1 MAGHSHWAGIK
12 HKKGRVDAKRGKL
25 FSKLARQI
33 IVAARAGGGDL
44 DMNLALRYAI
54 DKAKE
59 ANMPKDNIARATKK
73 GTGELEGASFSEI
86 LYEGYAP
93 GGVAVMAQALTD
105 NTNRTAGEIRKI
117 FEVRGGNL
125 GQSNCVAY
133 LFDRT
138 GFIAISTDA
147 DDEDSLMELALKHGA
162 ENFETAGELYE
173 ITVSV
178 NDFDGL
184 KKAIKEKGIT
194 TETAEITYL
203 PKTRVPIDEKAARK
217 VLNLIDNLE
226 DQDDIQN
233 VYSNYDIPD
242 EIFERLAAEGD

>member
-12 HKKGRVDAKRGKL
+12 HKKGRVDAKRGRL

-33 IVAARAGGGDL
+33 IVAARAGGGDP
-44 DMNLALRYAI
+44 DMNLTLRYAI

-59 ANMPKDNIARATKK
+59 ANMPKDNIARAIKK
-73 GTGELEGASFSEI
+73 GTGELEGVSFLEI

-105 NTNRTAGEIRKI
+105 NTNRTAGEIRKM

-125 GQSNCVAY
+125 GQTNCVAY
-133 LFDRT
+133 LFDRK

-147 DDEDSLMELALKHGA
+147 ADEDSLMELALEHGA

-173 ITVSV
+173 ITASVS
-178 NDFDGL
+178 DFDGL
-184 KKAIKEKGIT
+184 KKAIEEKGIT
-194 TETAEITYL
+194 PETAEITYL
-203 PKTRVPIDEKAARK
+203 PKTRVPIDESAARK
-217 VLNLIDNLE
+217 ALKLIDQME
-226 DQDDIQN
+226 DHDDIQN
-233 VYSNYDIPD
+233 VYSNYDISD
-242 EIFERLAAEGD
+242 EIFEKLAEE

>member
-1 MAGHSHWAGIK
+1 MSGHSHWAGIK

-33 IVAARAGGGDL
+33 IVAARSGGGDL

-54 DKAKE
+54 DNARA
-59 ANMPKDNIARATKK
+59 ANMNKDGIERAIKK
-73 GTGELEGASFSEI
+73 GTGESGGESYEEI
-86 LYEGYAP
+86 MYEGYAP
-93 GGVAVMAQALTD
+93 SGVAIMAQALTD
-105 NTNRTAGEIRKI
+105 NHRRTAGEIRKI

-147 DDEDSLMELALKHGA
+147 DDEDSLMELALEHGA

-178 NDFDGL
+178 GDFDGL

-194 TETAEITYL
+194 VETAEITYL
-203 PKTRVPIDEKAARK
+203 PKTRVPIDEEAARK
-217 VLNLIDNLE
+217 VLKFIDNLE
-226 DQDDIQN
+226 DHDDIQN
-233 VYSNYDIPD
+233 VYSNYDISD
-242 EIFERLAAEGD
+242 EIFARLAAEED

>member
-12 HKKGRVDAKRGKL
+12 HKKGRVDAKRGRL

-33 IVAARAGGGDL
+33 IVAARNGGGDP
-44 DMNLALRYAI
+44 DMNLTLRYAI

-59 ANMPKDNIARATKK
+59 ANMPKDNIARAIKK
-73 GTGELEGASFSEI
+73 GTGKLEGVSFSEI

-105 NTNRTAGEIRKI
+105 NTNRTAGEMRKM

-125 GQSNCVAY
+125 GQTNCVAY
-133 LFDRT
+133 LFDRK

-147 DDEDSLMELALKHGA
+147 ADEDSLMELALEHGA

-173 ITVSV
+173 ITASVS
-178 NDFDGL
+178 DFDGL
-184 KKAIKEKGIT
+184 KKAIEEKGIT
-194 TETAEITYL
+194 PETAEITYL
-203 PKTRVPIDEKAARK
+203 PKTRVPIDEGAARK
-217 VLNLIDNLE
+217 VLKLIDQME
-226 DQDDIQN
+226 DHDDIQN
-233 VYSNYDIPD
+233 VYSNYDISD
-242 EIFERLAAEGD
+242 EVFEKLAAE